1 MKENKIY
8 RGYHHEDLTLKFL
21 KENTAKY
28 IAKITNAE
36 VSDEINVELINLK
49 PKVLRIDYGIKE
61 KDKIII
67 YEFLSTKTNIAN
79 ILRRIFLYVAR
90 IGYDYQLKVKINLV
104 ITPEI
109 DKNNIFLE
117 YSPGQF
123 FRPEVISFKDYD
135 GDKLLSN
142 ITYKIK
148 NNIKLTYNE
157 FLTLGILP
165 LMQTEHEPGV
175 QVVKTLEIAR
185 KITDIDDELKDS
197 VLGMLIVLADKFI
210 DNQDLK
216 NKVIDVIKMEITILH
231 DYVTSHEQKWLEEGK
246 LEGKVEGK
254 EEGKLEE
261 KLEIAKNMQKEN
273 YPIKEIA
280 KITKLDYKTIEKLK

>member
-1 MKENKIY
+1 MCI
-8 RGYHHEDLTLKFL
+8 RD
-21 KENTAKY
+21 
-28 IAKITNAE
+28 
-36 VSDEINVELINLK
+36 
-49 PKVLRIDYGIKE
+49 R
-61 KDKIII
+61 
-67 YEFLSTKTNIAN
+67 
-79 ILRRIFLYVAR
+79 
-90 IGYDYQLKVKINLV
+90 
-104 ITPEI
+104 
-109 DKNNIFLE
+109 
-117 YSPGQF
+117 
-123 FRPEVISFKDYD
+123 
-135 GDKLLSN
+135 
-142 ITYKIK
+142 
-148 NNIKLTYNE
+148 
-157 FLTLGILP
+157 
-165 LMQTEHEPGV
+165 HEPGV

-254 EEGKLEE
+254 EEGKLE
-261 KLEIAKNMQKEN
+261 IAKNMQKEN

>member
-1 MKENKIY
+1 
-8 RGYHHEDLTLKFL
+8 
-21 KENTAKY
+21 
-28 IAKITNAE
+28 
-36 VSDEINVELINLK
+36 
-49 PKVLRIDYGIKE
+49 
-61 KDKIII
+61 
-67 YEFLSTKTNIAN
+67 
-79 ILRRIFLYVAR
+79 
-90 IGYDYQLKVKINLV
+90 
-104 ITPEI
+104 
-109 DKNNIFLE
+109 
-117 YSPGQF
+117 
-123 FRPEVISFKDYD
+123 
-135 GDKLLSN
+135 
-142 ITYKIK
+142 
-148 NNIKLTYNE
+148 
-157 FLTLGILP
+157 
-165 LMQTEHEPGV
+165 MQTEHEPGV

-254 EEGKLEE
+254 VEG